1 MFRVYIGS
9 MFATFGLFR
18 FQQDRYESEWRE
30 ARSLSVFVQNSS
42 SSSPEHSTMAS
53 PMGGGLGNSR
63 RTQHI
68 EASGSEGRGGGTQTA
83 AERVADLL
91 KADEHGI
98 DDAFGSKEKAATKS
112 RNQWKPAPSD
122 YEEAMHGH
130 SGHGLPVP
138 AAPGGFGYVS
148 LPDAS
153 RHPNAGTGSA
163 GDASEQE
170 LAGAGT
176 ASMQGPSSQTK
187 DWRTEGSRIGR
198 YWQEPTFKLKPYG
211 EWEYKEHERNGKW

>member
-1 MFRVYIGS
+1 
-9 MFATFGLFR
+9 
-18 FQQDRYESEWRE
+18 
-30 ARSLSVFVQNSS
+30 
-42 SSSPEHSTMAS
+42 MA
-53 PMGGGLGNSR
+53 MINAMGNSR

-68 EASGSEGRGGGTQTA
+68 EATGSEGRGGGDQTA

-91 KADEHGI
+91 SADEHGKSGVF
-98 DDAFGSKEKAATKS
+98 AAKEVAASKA
-112 RNQWKPAPSD
+112 RNQWKPAPAD

-130 SGHGLPVP
+130 SGHGKAVP
-138 AAPGGFGYVS
+138 QAPGGFGFVS
-148 LPDAS
+148 VPDVS

-176 ASMQGPSSQTK
+176 SSMQGPSSQTK
-187 DWRTEGSRIGR
+187 DWRTEGSRVGR

-211 EWEYKEHERNGKW
+211 EWEYKEHERNGTW